1 MDSVETLRRLI
12 EKKSFLTL
20 KERVSECDLGAL
32 AGVWREF
39 KPMEKLVLFKLFS
52 PLRALEFYS
61 SLDLNA
67 KYFLLCAFDLNSIA
81 PVLEGLPTEAQNL
94 FRTLPDQYY
103 DRMLGQ
109 LACEQVEIE
118 VAVRNN

>member
-12 EKKSFLTL
+12 EKKNFRALHA
-20 KERVSECDLGAL
+20 RAAECDLGAL
-32 AGVWREF
+32 AEGWREF
-39 KPMEKLVLFKLFS
+39 QPMEKLVIFKLLS

-81 PVLEGLPTEAQNL
+81 PVLEELPSGVREL
-94 FRTLPDQYY
+94 FCRLPDQYY

-109 LACEQVEIE
+109 LACEQVEIK